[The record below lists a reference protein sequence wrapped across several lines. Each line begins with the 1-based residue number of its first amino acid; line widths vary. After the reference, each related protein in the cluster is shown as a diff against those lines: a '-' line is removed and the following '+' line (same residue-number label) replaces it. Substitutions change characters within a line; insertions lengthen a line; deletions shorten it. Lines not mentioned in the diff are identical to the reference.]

1 MVPIKPILVIYN
13 PTAGRGRVLQYWPQV
28 AKALHETGV
37 VFEAAATKGPLDA
50 VRLAEEAPVNFSAV
64 VGVGGDGTIHEI
76 VNGLMRASKEMET
89 IPLGIIPLG
98 NGDDFAKI
106 IPPETPIGGK
116 QFDWREAVRKIA
128 DGETNLFDC
137 GRIQGGLFHSETIDG
152 PQYFMNGMDIGFGA
166 QTTYNLKHIPRFLTG
181 LSAYLTAVIKTLI
194 DYKIP
199 KLRLEIDDLP
209 PFEQDATLTAIMNGR
224 SFGSGF
230 WVCPEARA
238 DDGLFDVLVSQA
250 VDRLTIMRLTPM
262 FMKGEHLNESVLKL
276 YHAKRIVIE
285 SMESVAVEV
294 DGEIPYSEVKKLE
307 IELLPKR
314 LRVFV

>member
-13 PTAGRGRVLQYWPQV
+13 PVAGRGRVLQNWPQV
-28 AKALHETGV
+28 AKALREAGV
-37 VFEAAATKGPLDA
+37 IFEAAATKAPSDA
-50 VRLAEEAPVNFSAV
+50 ARIAEQAIGSFSAV

-76 VNGLMRASKEMET
+76 VNGLMRASDETET

-98 NGDDFAKI
+98 NGDDFAKM

-116 QFDWREAVRKIA
+116 QFDWREAIQKIA
-128 DGETNLFDC
+128 GGRTHLFDL
-137 GRIQGGLFHSETIDG
+137 GRIRGGLLHPEMIDE

-199 KLRLEIDDLP
+199 RLRLQIDDLP
-209 PFEQDATLTAIMNGR
+209 AFEQEATLTAIMNGR

-230 WVCPEARA
+230 WVCPEASA
-238 DDGLFDVLVSQA
+238 DDGFFDVLVTEA
-250 VDRLTIMRLTPM
+250 VDRLNIMRLVPIL
-262 FMKGEHLNESVLKL
+262 MKGEHLNEPILKL
-276 YHAKRIVIE
+276 YRAKRIVIE
-285 SMESVAVEV
+285 SVEPVAIEV
-294 DGEIPYSEVKKLE
+294 DGEIPYLEAQRLE

-314 LRVFV
+314 LKVFV